1 MLFLQSHVFV
11 VVVGTVAVLLG
22 VARLYLMRL

>member
-1 MLFLQSHVFV
+1 VSPTLIHLIPYA
-11 VVVGTVAVLLG
+11 GLVAVVLG